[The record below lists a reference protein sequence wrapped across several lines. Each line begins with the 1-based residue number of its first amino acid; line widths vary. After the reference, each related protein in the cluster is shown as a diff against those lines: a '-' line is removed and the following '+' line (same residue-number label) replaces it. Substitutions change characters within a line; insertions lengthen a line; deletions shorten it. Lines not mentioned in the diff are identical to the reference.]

1 MILHFFI
8 HSGAGYTSYSEYVTG
23 YSVRRNRV
31 SVSGLFNSKG
41 GGGRVISY
49 LCFLFNILN
58 FNKLIINN
66 DK

>member
-41 GGGRVISY
+41 GGGE
-49 LCFLFNILN
+49 LFLIFVFFNMLN